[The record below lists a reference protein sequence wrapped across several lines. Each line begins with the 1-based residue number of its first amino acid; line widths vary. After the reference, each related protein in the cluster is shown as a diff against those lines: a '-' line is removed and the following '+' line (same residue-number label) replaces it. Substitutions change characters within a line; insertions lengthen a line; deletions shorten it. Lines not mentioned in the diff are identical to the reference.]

1 MRKSILYIPISFLL
15 FIISTGGGCTRAT
28 PPIPIA
34 TAGQNTLI
42 EKRQFEATYAI
53 GGNMVVFGDDASNA
67 EAHYGRI
74 RYGVSDKYNIAI
86 DGIVSNSEY
95 RSFKIG
101 SQYKPFKFLVFDSG
115 LGRGFG
121 KGISRTGLSLG
132 LTLDARFT
140 KSGRFGIFS
149 SVRTG
154 HNFSEEYDRSLPHNQ
169 HLFCL
174 GMSGYIDNK
183 KHLYWF
189 LELGDVVHHR
199 GNPIKVSG
207 EGRQESYM
215 GMGLSYRFRLPKKKQ

>member
-1 MRKSILYIPISFLL
+1 MRKSILYIPISILL

-42 EKRQFEATYAI
+42 EKGQLEATCAY
-53 GGNMVVFGDDASNA
+53 GGNLVVFGDDASNA
-67 EAHYGRI
+67 EAIYGRW
-74 RYGVSDKYNIAI
+74 RYGISDKYNIAI

-101 SQYKPFKFLVFDSG
+101 SQYRPFKFLVFDSG

-121 KGISRTGLSLG
+121 RGISRTGLSLG

-140 KSGRFGIFS
+140 KSGVFGIFS

-154 HNFSEEYDRSLPHNQ
+154 HNLSQETDRSLPHNQ

-174 GMSGYIDNK
+174 GMSGYLDKK

-189 LELGDVVHHR
+189 LEFGDVVHHR
-199 GNPIKVSG
+199 GNPLRVSG
-207 EGRQESYM
+207 EGRQESYL
-215 GMGLSYRFRLPKKKQ
+215 GMGLSYRFRIPKKKQ